1 VALISFYSVWL
12 RVEQYGL
19 TPDRVI
25 AFAFAAVGSIY
36 AVGYA
41 AAALWPG
48 RWMQPLQITNIIAA
62 VAWVAVVAGMLT
74 PLADPY
80 RLSVENQLNRLK
92 SGRTALAQFDFDF
105 LKFDAGRYG
114 ELALATLAND
124 KTTPT
129 VSAAAEAAMK
139 RTGRLKDSA
148 AAPGPMTQDE
158 LRAGIKVF
166 PVGSTLPAS
175 FLQQEWKDVPESPV
189 QCVRYISPPIGC
201 QARLEDIDRDNRP
214 EVLLRKSNYEVQV
227 YRETAGSVWVYSGK
241 FMTSDCDT
249 AKPLDFATSAIGIAQ
264 PAMND
269 LEFNGRRYRL
279 VDACPAPAAPAP

>member
-1 VALISFYSVWL
+1 
-12 RVEQYGL
+12 
-19 TPDRVI
+19 
-25 AFAFAAVGSIY
+25 
-36 AVGYA
+36 
-41 AAALWPG
+41 
-48 RWMQPLQITNIIAA
+48 
-62 VAWVAVVAGMLT
+62 
-74 PLADPY
+74 
-80 RLSVENQLNRLK
+80 
-92 SGRTALAQFDFDF
+92 
-105 LKFDAGRYG
+105 
-114 ELALATLAND
+114 
-124 KTTPT
+124 
-129 VSAAAEAAMK
+129 MK
-139 RTGRLKDSA
+139 RTGRLTDTA
-148 AAPGPMTQDE
+148 AAPAPMTQDE

-264 PAMND
+264 PTMND